1 MITKLVGKM
10 MRKIVKYNE
19 GISREILKTGNALEY
34 FVYVAP
40 YYRGEIDGMKR
51 VIEQVYNL
59 RLTIE
64 ADTHGALSLCVRTK
78 DKKKMLYSSLDP
90 GAMFDCL
97 EAYEKEFLEEPE
109 REQEENYNQFDEW
122 DEDDMRLEIL
132 K

>member
-1 MITKLVGKM
+1 MIPPNSLDVLVTRLMNKI
-10 MRKIVKYNE
+10 RKHND
-19 GISREILKTGNALEY
+19 GIKDPMWREILANFSLGDIY
-34 FVYVAP
+34 
-40 YYRGEIDGMKR
+40 GMKR

-97 EAYEKEFLEEPE
+97 EAYEKQWLEEPE
-109 REQEENYNQFDEW
+109 REPEETYNPFDEW
-122 DEDDMRLEIL
+122 DEDDSRMEIL